1 MHWRLP
7 TEDAASRQF
16 SSDER
21 LKPAPVGSATAA
33 NRPCGVSSAPRT
45 TEPLTPAEVAQL
57 YWDPRELIGFT
68 ERSTTTLTTPQSKLE
83 RTRAVGF
90 TTAEAEWF

>member
-1 MHWRLP
+1 MHRRLP
-7 TEDAASRQF
+7 TEHAASGPF

-33 NRPCGVSSAPRT
+33 NRPYGVSSAPRT
-45 TEPLTPAEVAQL
+45 TEPLTPAAQL